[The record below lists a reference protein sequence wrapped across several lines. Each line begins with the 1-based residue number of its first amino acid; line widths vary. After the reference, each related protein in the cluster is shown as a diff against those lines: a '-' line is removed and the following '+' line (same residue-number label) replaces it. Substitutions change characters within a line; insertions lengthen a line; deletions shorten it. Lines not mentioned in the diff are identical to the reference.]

1 MDYLEEL
8 AARIAQANKADTELP
23 ITEAIDRIERLN
35 DGLANFWGNGGW
47 ASGDTA
53 ELISK
58 SRLDWQVS
66 LSRSLRHWANEPA
79 DSIEDGDLI
88 LAWTNLGS
96 LIEGTIKLFLSV
108 YFSDYKNDIEKL
120 KQTHAWHEKKKTLLE
135 PDGLTIGVLLH
146 YCKLAELLPADELEL
161 CELVQSRRNA
171 IHAFKDRPIGT
182 GSELHLAIKAYLGML
197 RSTNSRLP
205 YPEDQYQPREF

>member
-1 MDYLEEL
+1 MDYLEKI
-8 AARIAQANKADTELP
+8 AAHIAQAKKTDSELP
-23 ITEAIDRIERLN
+23 TTEAIDRIERLN

-58 SRLDWQVS
+58 SRLDWQAS
-66 LSRSLRHWANEPA
+66 LSRSLRHWAIEPA

-108 YFSDYKNDIEKL
+108 NFASYKNDLENL
-120 KQTHAWHEKKKTLLE
+120 KKTQAWHKKKEMLLE
-135 PDGLTIGVLLH
+135 PDGLTLGVLLH
-146 YCKLAELLPADELEL
+146 YCKIAKLFPADEIEL
-161 CELVQSRRNA
+161 CERVQKYRNA
-171 IHAFKDRPIGT
+171 IHAFEDKPIGT

-197 RSTNSRLP
+197 RSTNLRLP
-205 YPEDQYQPREF
+205 YPDDQYQPREF